1 MGQQALA
8 AKRLDALDTVD
19 KVGGPPPPMS
29 PPVKR
34 FVRVLWKLYEQ
45 WERDQQ
51 QCETSKDS
59 E

>member
-1 MGQQALA
+1 
-8 AKRLDALDTVD
+8 
-19 KVGGPPPPMS
+19 MS